1 MKKIN
6 LLLIILLTAFLS
18 SCEKDK
24 ENVLLKS
31 SVSSNS
37 LSSLTS
43 STIVMSIDN
52 AANTFQ
58 TFEWTE
64 PDFGFNAVITYV
76 VQFDKKSDNFSSPV
90 DLVSVTHLTSA
101 KVTVGDMNKA
111 MLAAN
116 MNPDE
121 AVDLQYRVKSTIHSK
136 VDPVYTDVVEAKV
149 TPYAT
154 VFPPIYMTG
163 AATGGW
169 SWDLYTYKELRSSA
183 PNVYQTIAK
192 FLNGETFRFFKQTD
206 WNPTSWNYPYF
217 TGTVSNMFVNA
228 NDGDKNF
235 RFTGTTGY
243 YQITVNMTTKSV
255 SMVVVDEPV
264 LFMTGAALGG
274 WDWTT
279 NYVQLTWK
287 SNGIFQATTDFAVET
302 FRFFKQAGWGDSYNY
317 PWFDGGSVSAL
328 FVNANDGDK
337 NFKFIGTPGAF
348 KITVNLLDKKVTMD
362 PAK

>member
-6 LLLIILLTAFLS
+6 LILIILVTAFLS
-18 SCEKDK
+18 SCVKDK

-37 LSSLTS
+37 MSGLTS
-43 STIVMSIDN
+43 GTIVLSLDN
-52 AANTFQ
+52 AATTFQ

-64 PDFGFNAVITYV
+64 PDFGFNTVVTYV
-76 VQFDKKSDNFSSPV
+76 IQFDKKANNFSSPI

-101 KVTVGDMNKA
+101 KVTVGDINKL

-121 AVDLQYRVKSTIHSK
+121 AVDLQFRVKSTINAK
-136 VDPVYTDVVEAKV
+136 VAPLYSEVVEAKV

-169 SWDLYTYKELRSSA
+169 GWGQYVYKELKSSA
-183 PNVYQTIAK
+183 PNVYETVAR
-192 FLNGETFRFFKQTD
+192 FLSGETFRFFKQTD
-206 WNPTSWNYPYF
+206 WGPTGYNYPYF
-217 TGTVSNMFVNA
+217 TGTVSNLFVNA
-228 NDGDKNF
+228 SDGDSNF

-243 YQITVNMTTKSV
+243 YKVTVNMTTKSV
-255 SMVVVDEPV
+255 AMLAVDEPV

-287 SNGIFQATTDFAVET
+287 ANGIFQTTTDFVVET
-302 FRFFKQAGWGDSYNY
+302 FLFFGQAGWSPIGYNY
-317 PWFDGGSVSAL
+317 PWFAGGTVSTM
-328 FVNANDGDK
+328 FQNANDGDS
-337 NFKFIGTPGAF
+337 NFKFIGTPGSF
-348 KITVNLLDKKVTMD
+348 KITVNLLNKTVTMET
-362 PAK
+362 P